1 VLDRRKRIAEA
12 AFDAGQAQLQG
23 LWVAAVNVARK
34 LVQCEDE
41 RHRTAWGVHPVIDFA
56 TRRSLQQRGESLA
69 HRRIELAATQEPPF
83 GIAYRTLSP
92 VIDGTEP
99 KLMDCVRI
107 HCASPAVTTAK
118 GVLSLSVIAVHALC
132 FTMFSFAPMQST
144 IGKTMPK
151 PGDKVRVNLPKR
163 PTMSLVP

>member
-41 RHRTAWGVHPVIDFA
+41 RHRTAWGV
-56 TRRSLQQRGESLA
+56 LQQRGESLA